1 VVRVSGAVDLPSS
14 EQLRIR
20 MLEAS
25 HGGAVPMEL
34 DLADA
39 TLFTSAAVREVLGL
53 ARIARDER
61 WRLVVHAPEGSLVR
75 HVLEIS
81 GLADLVDLR

>member
-1 VVRVSGAVDLPSS
+1 VVDGPSA

-20 MLEAS
+20 LLEAS

-34 DLADA
+34 DLVAV
-39 TLFTSAAVREVLGL
+39 TLFSSAAVREVFGL
-53 ARIARDER
+53 ARIARGER
-61 WRLVVHAPEGSLVR
+61 WRLVVHAPAGSLVR
-75 HVLEIS
+75 HILEIS